1 MGKKEQ
7 GRAGEGTTPLPS
19 FGLAE
24 DILGSGF
31 LNGKEGAEGKE
42 KDEGDVNRGLQDEG
56 NGNRGL
62 QDEDNVNRGLQ
73 DEGLMKYVTFFL
85 EEEEY
90 ALPISQVQE
99 IKRVGDI
106 TRVPNAPEH
115 VRGVMNLRGRIVP
128 VIELKKRL
136 SLGEAMIDNDSRIV
150 VVEQGRKVLG
160 LMVDRVAQVLN
171 MAAGQIEDAPEEVV
185 QIQENYIKGVG
196 KMDER
201 MIILLDLEQII
212 GKEVAA

>member
-31 LNGKEGAEGKE
+31 LNNKESAGGSVKSAASGKG
-42 KDEGDVNRGLQDEG
+42 
-56 NGNRGL
+56 
-62 QDEDNVNRGLQ
+62 GLQ

-99 IKRVGDI
+99 IKRIVEI

-136 SLGEAMIDNDSRIV
+136 SLGEAMIDNESRIV
-150 VVEQGRKVLG
+150 VVEQGIKVLG

-201 MIILLDLEQII
+201 MIILLDLEQIV
-212 GKEVAA
+212 GKQVGD

>member
-7 GRAGEGTTPLPS
+7 GRAEEKITPLPS
-19 FGLAE
+19 FGFAE
-24 DILGSGF
+24 DILGSGV
-31 LNGKEGAEGKE
+31 LNGREGAEGKE
-42 KDEGDVNRGLQDEG
+42 KDKGKGNSGLQDAG
-56 NGNRGL
+56 NGNSS
-62 QDEDNVNRGLQ
+62 LQ

-136 SLGEAMIDNDSRIV
+136 SLGEAMIDSESRIV

-201 MIILLDLEQII
+201 MIILLDLEQIV
-212 GKEVAA
+212 GKQVGD

>member
-7 GRAGEGTTPLPS
+7 GRVEEGKGSGALPS

-24 DILGSGF
+24 DILGPDF
-31 LNGKEGAEGKE
+31 FKGKEGAEGKE
-42 KDEGDVNRGLQDEG
+42 KDTGIENRE
-56 NGNRGL
+56 
-62 QDEDNVNRGLQ
+62 LQ

-136 SLGEAMIDNDSRIV
+136 SLGEAMIDQESRIV

-160 LMVDRVAQVLN
+160 LMVDRVARVLN
-171 MAAGQIEDAPEEVV
+171 MSTGQIEDAPEEVV
-185 QIQENYIKGVG
+185 QIQENYIRGVG

-201 MIILLDLEQII
+201 MVILLDLEQII
-212 GKEVAA
+212 GKQVGG

>member
-7 GRAGEGTTPLPS
+7 GRVEEGKGSGALPS

-24 DILGSGF
+24 DILGPDF
-31 LNGKEGAEGKE
+31 FKGKEGAEGSQN
-42 KDEGDVNRGLQDEG
+42 DAG
-56 NGNRGL
+56 NGNR
-62 QDEDNVNRGLQ
+62 DLQ

-136 SLGEAMIDNDSRIV
+136 SLGEAMIDQESRIV

-171 MAAGQIEDAPEEVV
+171 MSTGQIEDAPEEVV
-185 QIQENYIKGVG
+185 LIQENYIRGVG

-201 MIILLDLEQII
+201 MIILLDLEQIV
-212 GKEVAA
+212 GKQVVD

>member
-7 GRAGEGTTPLPS
+7 GRVEEGKGSEKKETNPLPS

-24 DILGSGF
+24 DILGPDF
-31 LNGKEGAEGKE
+31 FKAKEGAEGE
-42 KDEGDVNRGLQDEG
+42 PKDAG
-56 NGNRGL
+56 
-62 QDEDNVNRGLQ
+62 NVNRDLQ

-136 SLGEAMIDNDSRIV
+136 SLGEAMIDQESRIV

>member
-7 GRAGEGTTPLPS
+7 GRAEEKTTPLPSPLPS

-24 DILGSGF
+24 DILGTDF
-31 LNGKEGAEGKE
+31 FKGKEGAEGKE
-42 KDEGDVNRGLQDEG
+42 KDKGKGNSGLQDAG
-56 NGNRGL
+56 NGNSS
-62 QDEDNVNRGLQ
+62 LQ

-136 SLGEAMIDNDSRIV
+136 SLGEAMIDSESRIV

-201 MIILLDLEQII
+201 MIILLDLEQIV
-212 GKEVAA
+212 GKQVGD

>member
-7 GRAGEGTTPLPS
+7 GRTQDRGEERSSPLPS

-31 LNGKEGAEGKE
+31 LNNKESAGGSGKSAASK
-42 KDEGDVNRGLQDEG
+42 
-56 NGNRGL
+56 NG
-62 QDEDNVNRGLQ
+62 GLQ

-136 SLGEAMIDNDSRIV
+136 SLGEAMIDQESRIV

-201 MIILLDLEQII
+201 MIILLDLEQIV

>member
-7 GRAGEGTTPLPS
+7 GRTGEGTTPLPS

-24 DILGSGF
+24 EILGSGF

-42 KDEGDVNRGLQDEG
+42 KNEGKGTSA
-56 NGNRGL
+56 
-62 QDEDNVNRGLQ
+62 LQ

-85 EEEEY
+85 EDEEY

-136 SLGEAMIDNDSRIV
+136 SLGEAMIDNESRIV

-171 MAAGQIEDAPEEVV
+171 MAAGQIEDTPEEVV

-201 MIILLDLEQII
+201 MIILLDLEQIV